1 MVGMLTDTALDM
13 EAPVCQELEAWR
25 PDLLV
30 VDSVCLWG
38 KLFAWK
44 LQLPWVCSTTT
55 FAFNQQTA
63 ALMRPGLAETARMAL
78 GLGLIRRDMARLR
91 QRGYPAEDLRQ
102 LLENRADT
110 DTIVYT
116 SRLFQPMTETFGDRF
131 AFVGPSLPQVPPR
144 KHRGDRPLVYISL
157 GTVMHRRPGFYRA
170 CFRALGGRDLDVVLS
185 VGEATD
191 PAALGPAPG
200 NFRVERR
207 VDQLAVLAEADAF
220 LTHCGMNSANE
231 AIFCQV
237 PTILFPQQG
246 EEAAVADRMESLGL
260 GVRLR
265 RETPA
270 AIRRAVETALGEP
283 RFRENAARVVE
294 SFRAAGGA
302 GAAADFLER
311 VLDRKNSGRS

>member
-1 MVGMLTDTALDM
+1 
-13 EAPVCQELEAWR
+13 
-25 PDLLV
+25 
-30 VDSVCLWG
+30 
-38 KLFAWK
+38 
-44 LQLPWVCSTTT
+44 
-55 FAFNQQTA
+55 
-63 ALMRPGLAETARMAL
+63 MAL
-78 GLGLIRRDMARLR
+78 GLGRIRRDMARLR

-237 PTILFPQQG
+237 PTILFPQRG
-246 EEAAVADRMESLGL
+246 
-260 GVRLR
+260 
-265 RETPA
+265 
-270 AIRRAVETALGEP
+270 
-283 RFRENAARVVE
+283 
-294 SFRAAGGA
+294 
-302 GAAADFLER
+302 
-311 VLDRKNSGRS
+311 